1 MIRTKNKP
9 PPHQRPEPEPDRVC
23 VAAAKKAVARAGW
36 DAKTDLRVFTT
47 TEQAVAQ
54 GAQLNR
60 CGGEV
65 VLVVSPNFGTEF
77 ADVVVRE
84 GLTSLQPPEQAMTEM
99 ISSDVH
105 AQVGTFKVCPWGAN
119 DYAEI
124 LQAVADGLQSAGASE
139 RQIRD
144 YTVEVAGL
152 FIASVVA
159 GVYAVRGPDPAFF
172 RRGVLISKVIAPAM
186 QGATM
191 TRAAAIWCA
200 IQMRIWGDD
209 SEMCSAV
216 RSYRPPQLDVVDFE
230 ANRGTA
236 ILMDSYEYVER
247 SEDGL
252 LWSRSTL
259 ARSVADELQFRYNSW
274 PIKAFQ
280 LAELFFPYVMADKE
294 GNHPPSPPES
304 GRRLS
309 PDGRPSQDARSRRQN
324 LVRFPVDLGQM
335 LNPSAEDEVA
345 SAVSD
350 PFALRL
356 AQDGEFRNRILQR
369 IIGDGPGTAT
379 IIPSTDVLHALYQ
392 RRAKQITM
400 PSTASQGH
408 ESRFP
413 VAHLTRRPLGFLVPT
428 LGEIDWGATRPM
440 PDGRLELYRK
450 HLPVEKPIPV
460 HTAQGGIPDLC
471 YVVDSSGSMRWHWRQ
486 GQGPY
491 DCLLRAIYSVE
502 RFLGKTRKSPLLR
515 YCAINFSNTTIRT
528 RWCGFADL
536 VEVRKLLFRH
546 QNGGTRLD
554 CQVLRQVAAES
565 RDRFL
570 CFMVTDGQLKN
581 AAEVAATAAD
591 LAARGN
597 WFTLI
602 QIGASSTLVK
612 LIGEAG
618 LSTHTIATASE
629 LEGLCLEYAKRTWGT
644 EATGNMRKG

>member
-1 MIRTKNKP
+1 MIRTKKR
-9 PPHQRPEPEPDRVC
+9 RPSHRKHEPDLVC
-23 VAAAKKAVARAGW
+23 IQAARKALVRAGW
-36 DAKTDLRVFTT
+36 DAKRDLRAFTT
-47 TEQAVAQ
+47 TQQAVAQ
-54 GAQLNR
+54 GAQRNR

-65 VLVVSPNFGTEF
+65 VLVISPNFGTEF

-84 GLTSLQPPEQAMTEM
+84 GLTCLHPTERALTEM
-99 ISSDVH
+99 ISSDVY
-105 AQVGTFKVCPWGAN
+105 AQVGTFKVCPWGAS

-124 LQAVADGLQSAGASE
+124 LQAAADGLQSAGASE

-152 FIASVVA
+152 FISSVVA

-172 RRGVLISKVIAPAM
+172 RRGVLIRKIISPAM
-186 QGATM
+186 QETTM

-200 IQMRIWGDD
+200 IQMRLWGDD
-209 SEMCSAV
+209 AEMCSAA
-216 RSYRPPQLDVVDFE
+216 RSYRPPQQDVVDFE
-230 ANRGTA
+230 ASRGTA
-236 ILMDSYEYVER
+236 ILMDSYEYVGW

-252 LWSRSTL
+252 IWSSPTL
-259 ARSVADELQFRYNSW
+259 ARNVADELQFRYSFW

-304 GRRLS
+304 DRRPS
-309 PDGRPSQDARSRRQN
+309 PDGRPSQDARSRRQS
-324 LVRFPVDLGQM
+324 LVRLPVDLGQM
-335 LNPSAEDEVA
+335 LDPSAEDAVA

-356 AQDGEFRNRILQR
+356 AQDGDFRNRILQR
-369 IIGDGPGTAT
+369 IIGDGPGAAT
-379 IIPSTDVLHALYQ
+379 TTPSADVLHALYQ
-392 RRAKQITM
+392 QRAKRITM

-413 VAHLTRRPLGFLVPT
+413 VAHLTRRPLGLLVPT

-440 PDGRLELYRK
+440 PDGRLELCRK

-460 HTAQGGIPDLC
+460 HAAQGGIPDLC
-471 YVVDSSGSMRWHWRQ
+471 YVVDSSGSMRWNWRQ
-486 GQGPY
+486 GEGPY

-502 RFLGKTRKSPLLR
+502 RFLAETRKGPLLR
-515 YCAINFSNTTIRT
+515 YCAVNFSNTTVRT
-528 RWCGFADL
+528 RWCDFADL
-536 VEVRKLLFRH
+536 AEVRKLLFRH
-546 QNGGTRLD
+546 QSGGTRLD

-570 CFMVTDGQLKN
+570 CIMVTDGQLKN
-581 AAEVAATAAD
+581 AAEVAASAVD
-591 LAARGN
+591 LSARGN

-602 QIGASSTLVK
+602 HIGAQSALVK
-612 LIGEAG
+612 LIRDAG
-618 LSTHTIATASE
+618 LPAHTISAASE
-629 LEGLCLEYAKRTWGT
+629 LEGLCLEYAQRTWGT
-644 EATGNMRKG
+644 EATGSMRKG